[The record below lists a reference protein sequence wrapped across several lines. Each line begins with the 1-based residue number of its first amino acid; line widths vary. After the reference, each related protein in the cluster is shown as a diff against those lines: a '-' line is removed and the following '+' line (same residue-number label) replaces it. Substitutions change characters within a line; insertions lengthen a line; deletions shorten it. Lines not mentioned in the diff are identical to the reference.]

1 MNRDLLLLPVEAAVY
16 PTKLK
21 RTDGTGTVEPS
32 ENEATKDHGLKNIN
46 RFKRY
51 KKNLQ
56 KRARSIF

>member
-16 PTKLK
+16 PIKLK
-21 RTDGTGTVEPS
+21 PAEDTGAVS
-32 ENEATKDHGLKNIN
+32 ENEATKDRGLKNSN